1 MRILVLSRNAR
12 LYSTRRLTE
21 AGRDRGHTM
30 RVVDYLRCR
39 LETKDLKARVSFQEK
54 PLNDYDGVIP
64 RIGASRTHFGAAV
77 VQHFEAANVYT
88 INTGDAIKRSRDKL
102 RALQILAGAGL
113 ATPDT
118 AFSHSSH
125 SIDGLVHAVG
135 GAPVVIK
142 LTEGSRGAGVV
153 LAETHEAAESVITA
167 LHMLEGH
174 LLVQQFVKEADGRD
188 VRAFVVGD
196 EVVASMV
203 RIAKAGEFRA
213 NLHRGATAEQIELT
227 PREKE
232 LSVLAAKAMGL
243 NVAGVDFLQ
252 GSDGPLFLEVNSSP
266 GLEGIEHYT
275 GVDVAGAIIDHMERV
290 LS

>member
-1 MRILVLSRNAR
+1 MKMLVLSRNAR
-12 LYSTRRLTE
+12 LYSTRRLVE
-21 AGRDRGHTM
+21 AGRDMGHQM

-39 LETKDLKARVSFQEK
+39 LETINLKPQVSFRES
-54 PLNDYDGVIP
+54 PLNDYHAVIP
-64 RIGASRTHFGAAV
+64 RIGASRTQFGAAV
-77 VQHFEAANVYT
+77 VQHFEAGNIYT
-88 INTGDAIKRSRDKL
+88 VNTGDAIKRSRDKL

-113 ATPDT
+113 AIPDT

-125 SIDGLVHAVG
+125 SIDGLVNAVG

-153 LAETHEAAESVITA
+153 LAETQEAAESVITA

-203 RIAKAGEFRA
+203 RIAKDGEFRA
-213 NLHRGATAEQIELT
+213 NLHRGATAEKIELT
-227 PREKE
+227 QREKD

-252 GSDGPLFLEVNSSP
+252 GTGGPLFLEVNSSP

-275 GVDVAGAIIDHMERV
+275 GVDVAGAIIKHVETA